1 MKQPVQNKRSW
12 KQKKNAWLKLV
23 RGLNPAQIGG
33 ERGARSRGKGE
44 KANRGGNGRE
54 AAMLEKTSK
63 RKEGIKKK
71 GKNRKEQ
78 NSAQS
83 LESRR
88 ERGGERTHT
97 QRNKNMR
104 NDGTNNALRI
114 EKTQGKKIIIIKY
127 TNTTHTEKQRGGEIK

>member
-71 GKNRKEQ
+71 GKTEKSKTVHKAWR
-78 NSAQS
+78 A
-83 LESRR
+83 
-88 ERGGERTHT
+88 GEREGEKEHTHKET
-97 QRNKNMR
+97 
-104 NDGTNNALRI
+104 
-114 EKTQGKKIIIIKY
+114 KT
-127 TNTTHTEKQRGGEIK
+127 